1 LINLSQSVPSIKK
14 ELTSAGIING
24 YDLYSMKESPVN
36 TPTLSQIKQDKT
48 KQPTNL
54 IFTSVDDKETPTKL
68 SIDKKGR
75 TYQILTVE
83 PNDTIDISIKST
95 NKTLP
100 VTIFDNNP
108 IKPNKDKNNNITL
121 SLNAPKEQGTRVLTV
136 GDLTL
141 EIRVKVQAPA
151 PVPKVEKKLT
161 PIVKMWRWFVK

>member
-1 LINLSQSVPSIKK
+1 
-14 ELTSAGIING
+14 
-24 YDLYSMKESPVN
+24 MKESPVN
-36 TPTLSQIKQDKT
+36 TPTLSDLAKDKT

-54 IFTSVDDKETPTKL
+54 IFTSVDNTETPTKL

-108 IKPNKDKNNNITL
+108 IKPNKDRNNNITL
-121 SLNAPKEQGTRVLTV
+121 SINAPKEQGTRILTV

-141 EIRVKVQAPA
+141 EIRVKEVV
-151 PVPKVEKKLT
+151 PVVSPKVDKKLS
-161 PIVKMWRWFVK
+161 PIKKMWNWFVK